1 MEYTFFLPYI
11 PYILSSF
18 YFYPFSGL
26 FACVWDALRLRFL
39 FASCYLYF
47 HPYYVPTQSS
57 PSLLS
62 PIRYKLELVGHGR
75 KLTWEAK
82 PRRYL
87 FLRTPCLAPSLFSL
101 LSYCA
106 FIETMQSLPTSLP
119 AFSALMYY
127 RIHYLLHCNTSFS
140 LPSPLLSFSL
150 PLSLLPPL
158 PPSSPPFLP
167 LSPSLPLTP
176 SQHSLQY
183 FQCDLQQRLPH
194 IRDSNGVSFRRQ
206 RKSCYQCYNLQDI
219 VLLTHH

>member
-1 MEYTFFLPYI
+1 MEYFFLAIHP
-11 PYILSSF
+11 LH
-18 YFYPFSGL
+18 PF
-26 FACVWDALRLRFL
+26 FFL
-39 FASCYLYF
+39 FLPLFQGCLLVCGMLFVLVFSSLRAIYTSTHMF
-47 HPYYVPTQSS
+47 VPTQSS

-62 PIRYKLELVGHGR
+62 PNRYKLELVGHGR

-158 PPSSPPFLP
+158 PSSLSLH
-167 LSPSLPLTP
+167 LSPSLPP
-176 SQHSLQY
+176 SIHCSISSVI
-183 FQCDLQQRLPH
+183 C
-194 IRDSNGVSFRRQ
+194 SNDCLIFETAMASHFGDNG
-206 RKSCYQCYNLQDI
+206 NLAI
-219 VLLTHH
+219 NVTIYKTSYY